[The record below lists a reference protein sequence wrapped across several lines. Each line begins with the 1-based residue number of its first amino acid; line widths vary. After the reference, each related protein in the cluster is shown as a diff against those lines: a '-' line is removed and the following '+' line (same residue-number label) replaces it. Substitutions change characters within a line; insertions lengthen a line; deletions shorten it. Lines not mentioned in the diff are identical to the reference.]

1 MRAPSSSRGKY
12 SFDKYGEGR
21 NTIVTLIQS
30 FHGRTVTTLKATGQ
44 EKFHQYFFPF
54 TEGFAYAKANDL
66 ADVTAKAD
74 KTCCAVMMEMIQGE
88 GGVLPLDKEFV
99 QGVAKYCKEND
110 ILLIVDEV
118 QTGIGRCGSL
128 FAYEQYGI
136 APDIVTM
143 AKGLGGGLPI
153 GGVLAA
159 KSCADVMGP
168 GTHGSTFGGNPVSAA
183 SANVVLDTV
192 MKPEFLKE
200 VEGKGRLHQ
209 RKSPGI
215 SLPGSEECS
224 RHGTHARH
232 HRRSGKA
239 RRICC
244 KAYGT
249 GRSRPDGRNRRDPS
263 AAASCYHL

>member
-1 MRAPSSSRGKY
+1 M
-12 SFDKYGEGR
+12 
-21 NTIVTLIQS
+21 
-30 FHGRTVTTLKATGQ
+30 
-44 EKFHQYFFPF
+44 
-54 TEGFAYAKANDL
+54 
-66 ADVTAKAD
+66 
-74 KTCCAVMMEMIQGE
+74 
-88 GGVLPLDKEFV
+88 
-99 QGVAKYCKEND
+99 
-110 ILLIVDEV
+110 DEV

-200 VEGKGRLHQ
+200 VEEKGAYIREKVLGFH
-209 RKSPGI
+209 SP
-215 SLPGSEECS
+215 
-224 RHGTHARH
+224 AV
-232 HRRSGKA
+232 K
-239 RRICC
+239 
-244 KAYGT
+244 
-249 GRSRPDGRNRRDPS
+249 NV
-263 AAASCYHL
+263 AAWDSC

>member
-1 MRAPSSSRGKY
+1 
-12 SFDKYGEGR
+12 
-21 NTIVTLIQS
+21 
-30 FHGRTVTTLKATGQ
+30 
-44 EKFHQYFFPF
+44 
-54 TEGFAYAKANDL
+54 
-66 ADVTAKAD
+66 
-74 KTCCAVMMEMIQGE
+74 
-88 GGVLPLDKEFV
+88 
-99 QGVAKYCKEND
+99 
-110 ILLIVDEV
+110 
-118 QTGIGRCGSL
+118 
-128 FAYEQYGI
+128 
-136 APDIVTM
+136 M

-200 VEGKGRLHQ
+200 VEEKRLHQ

-215 SLPGSEECS
+215 SLPGSEECP

-232 HRRSGKA
+232 HRRSRKA

-244 KAYGT
+244 KAYGKGVLVLT
-249 GRSRPDGRNRRDPS
+249 AGTDAIRLLPPLVITYEEIDQALEAMKGVFES
-263 AAASCYHL
+263 